1 MTTAPHHLLDT
12 LFEAVIIVDEK
23 ADIIYF
29 NHHFSTLSKSSPR
42 QIQKKKNLCEI
53 FHFSLDQI
61 TKLLHA
67 AKNSKAPQLTSEQ
80 EINLRDE
87 FTEKYIFITKV
98 TALESGEFLICF
110 NDMTIENRLYEK
122 YKLQLKELE
131 QTHNQIVQ
139 ADKLTTIGEMT
150 ANISHEISNPL
161 TIAAGNLE
169 IVEALLEN
177 EISVPE
183 LEIIRSCVL
192 DIKDSHQRINSIM
205 TNMKTFLHQSESQ
218 REYTDLNR
226 LIEKTVQFMSP
237 KLEEARIKV
246 EIIKKTP
253 DAIGLVDPGQIE
265 QVFMN
270 LLKNAIDAY
279 QKNPGKVTI
288 TIERDHHLNMITFC
302 DQGLG
307 ILEQNKDKIFEAFF
321 TTKKIGEGTGLGLAI
336 SQKILRAHKGELVL
350 LDYEG
355 GGAQF
360 QLKLPSIELMSFTQN
375 EFHLGRKKSTEL
387 KRILIVDDEVKIL
400 NILNTI
406 ISDLGMVFIGS
417 ANPLDALAMLE
428 ELPLDLIIVD
438 YVMPQMNG
446 EEFAKKVRE
455 INKTVPILYLSSADN
470 EDKFKKDQK
479 PLGLHGIVVKPF
491 SRQSITEMIEKTL
504 KVGEIK

>member
-1 MTTAPHHLLDT
+1 MTSASHQLLDT
-12 LFEAVIIVDEK
+12 LFEAAIIVDEQ
-23 ADIIYF
+23 ADILYF

-42 QIQKKKNLCEI
+42 QIQKKKNLSEI
-53 FHFSLDQI
+53 FSFSKDQI
-61 TKLLHA
+61 TKLIAA
-67 AKNSKAPQLTSEQ
+67 AKKTKAPQLTSEQ
-80 EINLRDE
+80 EVSLKDQSS
-87 FTEKYIFITKV
+87 EKSIFITKV
-98 TALESGEFLICF
+98 TALESGDFLVCF

-169 IVEALLEN
+169 IVEALLEG
-177 EISVPE
+177 EINSSE
-183 LEIIRSCVL
+183 QEILKNCVL

-218 REYTDLNR
+218 REYTDLNQ
-226 LIEKTVQFMSP
+226 LIEKSVQFMSP
-237 KLEEARIKV
+237 KLEEADV
-246 EIIKKTP
+246 EVVIIKKTS
-253 DAIGLVDPGQIE
+253 DAIGLVDAGQIE
-265 QVFMN
+265 QVFIN

-279 QKNPGKVTI
+279 HHKSGKITI
-288 TIERDHHLNMITFC
+288 TIERDHHLNMITFS
-302 DQGLG
+302 DDGPGVQ
-307 ILEQNKDKIFEAFF
+307 EQNKEKIFEAFF

-336 SQKILRAHKGELVL
+336 SQKILKAHKGELVL
-350 LDYEG
+350 LDHDG
-355 GGAQF
+355 LGAQF
-360 QLKLPSIELMSFTQN
+360 QLKLPSIEVMSYTQN
-375 EFHLGRKKSTEL
+375 EFHLGRKKSMGL
-387 KRILIVDDEVKIL
+387 KRILIVDDEVQIL

-417 ANPLDALAMLE
+417 ANPLDALEMLE

-446 EEFAKKVRE
+446 DEFVKKVRE

-470 EDKFKKDQK
+470 QDKFQKDQK
-479 PLGLHGIVVKPF
+479 QLGLQGMVIKPF
-491 SRQSITEMIEKTL
+491 NKQTITEAIEKGLTL
-504 KVGEIK
+504 GADE